1 MCAKNPVDAFL
12 LTHTRLYVQKAS
24 SFKASTF
31 FLSKKAAIATKDHIH
46 TQRML
51 ATPLNYPGAPKK
63 WLLEDAV
70 QLTGG
75 RGVACFTL
83 VCSDDE
89 MTLVIRTRPRNKRHL
104 RE

>member
-24 SFKASTF
+24 SFKAF
-31 FLSKKAAIATKDHIH
+31 FPSKKQSPSRLKTTFTRNACWLHQPTAI
-46 TQRML
+46 
-51 ATPLNYPGAPKK
+51 YPGAPKK

-75 RGVACFTL
+75 RG
-83 VCSDDE
+83 
-89 MTLVIRTRPRNKRHL
+89 L
-104 RE
+104 RALPWFVVMMK